1 MKDKFQPWEML
12 AIELVYIDK
21 DPVTI
26 ALIPRGTPDLPK
38 WIEEHVKP
46 SVYTSHWRIRLG
58 SHIALRGGVSLC
70 AETDS

>member
-46 SVYTSHWRIRLG
+46 SVYTSQ
-58 SHIALRGGVSLC
+58 HIGVYAWAATLH
-70 AETDS
+70 